1 MLSPTY
7 RATSASRDYGLTI
20 NLVLKL
26 HLYNEIY
33 VTSPVESMKISIT
46 NVKTLRVWK
55 LEQTPDQTAWHPG
68 QSNAR
73 MISNSNFG
81 L

>member
-1 MLSPTY
+1 MLSPY
-7 RATSASRDYGLTI
+7 RATSASRDYGLII

-55 LEQTPDQTAWHPG
+55 LEQTPDQTAWHHG

>member
-1 MLSPTY
+1 MLSPY
-7 RATSASRDYGLTI
+7 RATSASRDYGLII

-46 NVKTLRVWK
+46 NVKTLRVW
-55 LEQTPDQTAWHPG
+55 
-68 QSNAR
+68 
-73 MISNSNFG
+73 
-81 L
+81 